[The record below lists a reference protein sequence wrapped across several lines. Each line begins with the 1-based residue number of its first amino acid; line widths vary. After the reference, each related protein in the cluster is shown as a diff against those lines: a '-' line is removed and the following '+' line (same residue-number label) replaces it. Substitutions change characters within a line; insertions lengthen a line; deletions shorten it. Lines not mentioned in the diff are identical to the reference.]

1 MYILLFKI
9 FIINKESNIKTYQ
22 DYLTEKQVI
31 FNELTIQIQ
40 LKNIIKY
47 FEVLYINTKPNEKK
61 LIERRALLFLL
72 VFLTGTNL
80 DILLT
85 LNKFNLIDLLEF
97 TNSVNKY
104 HYYRT
109 YVITQMEYDKKTN
122 GNTTS
127 DSSIYLVEIKKKL
140 INNLL
145 KVNSTNILNE
155 LKNLFI
161 FTGDYYIRKTNTDY
175 ILSPLNNDKK
185 SITKSNATKEL
196 EVILRELQL
205 KNILNTKITFEDLF
219 LNL

>member
-1 MYILLFKI
+1 MSQK
-9 FIINKESNIKTYQ
+9 SDIKTYQ
-22 DYLTEKQVI
+22 EYLTEKKI
-31 FNELTIQIQ
+31 IYNELTMQIQ

-47 FEVLYINTKPNEKK
+47 FENLYSNTKPNEKK

-97 TNSVNKY
+97 TNSVNKN
-104 HYYRT
+104 HFYRT
-109 YVITQMEYDKKTN
+109 YVITKMEYNKNPT
-122 GNTTS
+122 GNITS

-140 INNLL
+140 VNNLL
-145 KVNSTNILNE
+145 KVKSINILNE
-155 LKNLFI
+155 FENLFLFI
-161 FTGDYYIRKTNTDY
+161 GDYYIRKINTDY

-196 EVILRELQL
+196 KIILRELQL
-205 KNILNTKITFEDLF
+205 KNILNRKMTFEDLF